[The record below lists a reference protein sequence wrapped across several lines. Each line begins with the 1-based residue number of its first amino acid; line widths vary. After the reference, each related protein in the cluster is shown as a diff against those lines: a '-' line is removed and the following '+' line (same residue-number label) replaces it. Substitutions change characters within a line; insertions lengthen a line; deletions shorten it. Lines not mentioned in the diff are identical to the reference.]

1 MGHRN
6 VLEKI
11 ADMPKG
17 KLIKTKGALFNVPV
31 AIRHIK
37 QSDT

>member
-1 MGHRN
+1 ME
-6 VLEKI
+6 LEKI

-17 KLIKTKGALFNVPV
+17 KLIKTKGAVYCNVPV

-37 QSDT
+37 QSDI

>member
-1 MGHRN
+1 MGHRI
-6 VLEKI
+6 VFEKI
-11 ADMPKG
+11 ADMRKG
-17 KLIKTKGALFNVPV
+17 KLIKTEGAICNVPV